1 VEDKALTLMS
11 LIKDIGALP
20 KNPNLKCPIT
30 LTCSE
35 NPNDEQDLLTLVADK
50 NWPASALSKELERVR
65 GWRVTAEAIRRH
77 RRRICACDHRER
89 NGTQG

>member
-1 VEDKALTLMS
+1 MEDKALNLMS

-20 KNPNLKCPIT
+20 QSPNLKCPIT
-30 LTCSE
+30 LTCAE
-35 NPNDEQDLLTLVADK
+35 NPGDAEDLLTLVKDK

-77 RRRICACDHRER
+77 RRHICACDHRESH
-89 NGTQG
+89 GIKG